1 MEKDRWSPRVPL
13 PPTPH
18 QIEKHVSCFY
28 TTPVARLHH
37 Q

>member
-1 MEKDRWSPRVPL
+1 MEKDRWSPSVPL
-13 PPTPH
+13 PPTP
-18 QIEKHVSCFY
+18 QIEKHMSCFY